1 MPETTRSRA
10 FARPQAR
17 TLIALTA
24 AVLLTLPVAACSS
37 SSDSTE
43 TAVKSDHRYDL
54 SGQTVRI
61 GTAAEQTLDIG
72 TSYAVELLK
81 GWGADVQREQLTD
94 VSGLQAIVAD
104 RIDVSARSSDEVI
117 DGQAQGV
124 NLVAFGAPAS
134 AMHYALIGSPDIKS
148 VADLAGHSIATSG
161 PGGFDTTL
169 FDSLLKKEGLTRG
182 DQVKEIAIGGSGERT
197 AAVLAGQ
204 ADASMVFLDDWLS
217 LQSKTDDVRLV
228 AYVADLDPGLSAR
241 TFAATREWLDG
252 HKELAT
258 AVACANLEANKWIND
273 DQEDYVAF
281 TTSRVKGTSDDDVS
295 KFRDEALKLNMF
307 PTDPAKVLSVDAY
320 RTTEQ
325 VMRDGGAL
333 DKEVDVDKAV
343 DTSYLEQAAKDGCGQ
358 PSAPK

>member
-1 MPETTRSRA
+1 MPQTNHGRALSRPRTR
-10 FARPQAR
+10 
-17 TLIALTA
+17 ALTTIAA
-24 AVLLTLPVAACSS
+24 AVLLAVPVAACSS
-37 SSDSTE
+37 SSDSAD

-54 SGQTVRI
+54 SGQKLRV

-81 GWGADVQREQLTD
+81 GWGADVDREELTD

-104 RIDVSARSSDEVI
+104 QIDVSSRSSDEVI

-134 AMHYALIGSPDIKS
+134 AMHYALIGKPDIKS
-148 VADLAGHSIATSG
+148 VADLAGRSIATSG

-169 FDSLLKKEGLTRG
+169 FDSLLKKEGLSRG
-182 DQVKEIAIGGSGERT
+182 KQVKEIAIGGSGERT
-197 AAVLAGQ
+197 AAVVAGQ

-217 LQSKTDDVRLV
+217 LQNKTDNVGLI

-273 DQEDYVAF
+273 DQEGYVAF
-281 TTSRVKGTSDDDVS
+281 TTSRIKGVTDDDVK
-295 KFRDEALKLNMF
+295 KFRDEAMKLNMF
-307 PTDPAKVLSVDAY
+307 PTDPAKVLSVEAY
-320 RTTEQ
+320 RTTEN

-333 DKEVDVDKAV
+333 DKDVDVDKAV

-358 PSAPK
+358 NK